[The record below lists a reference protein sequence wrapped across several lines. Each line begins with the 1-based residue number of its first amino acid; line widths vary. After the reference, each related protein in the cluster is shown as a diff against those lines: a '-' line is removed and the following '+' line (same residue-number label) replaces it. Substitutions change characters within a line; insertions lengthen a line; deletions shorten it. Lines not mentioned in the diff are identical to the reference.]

1 MQAVQTLQS
10 TTMFNDMKNE
20 EEKTSSH
27 GIQCNPNGNLFFMIY
42 EKGSANFQLD
52 IVDSKLDIIVGSIY
66 STIIVKKLFFY

>member
-1 MQAVQTLQS
+1 MQS
-10 TTMFNDMKNE
+10 ERK
-20 EEKTSSH
+20 S
-27 GIQCNPNGNLFFMIY
+27 FFMIY